1 MTRRA
6 PRILLLFS
14 DDSTLIFAARMRALL
29 QKADA
34 PSEIVMG
41 AYLPE
46 TALSDRQLR
55 QFLPDGRYEILD
67 KPALTEALMAGH
79 YDAIVTSRVYGHLN
93 TLLSKAL
100 NRQKA
105 GRARVIAFLGGLD
118 FFPHRGMRNRRNCD
132 AVYLF
137 PRSTCDRFRKTEV
150 RPATQEVPA
159 WPHVG
164 FGHPAFLRPQKTPVA
179 TLPEKGDIY
188 FFTQALSPSTARGRM
203 HMLKVM
209 AAIARRNPDRTVWI
223 KLRHLPNE
231 NTRHLH
237 RERHDYPSLAERLPD
252 LPANV
257 KLTACT
263 MDQAMRNAALGVTC
277 TSTAAIDLLREGVA
291 TIIHLDYL
299 DRALDPLVAP
309 MQRLFNDSN
318 LIKPLDDLLNLR
330 FSSPDTDWL
339 SRMFCPPDLG
349 ADVLRVIEALNGSS
363 DRRPPARRKQA
374 KAHTQP

>member
-14 DDSTLIFAARMRALL
+14 DDSTLIFATRMRSLL
-29 QKADA
+29 RDADA
-34 PSEIVMG
+34 PAEIVMG

-55 QFLPDGRYEILD
+55 QFIPDGRYEILD
-67 KPALTEALMAGH
+67 KPALAEALMGGRYA
-79 YDAIVTSRVYGHLN
+79 AIVTSRVYGHLDF
-93 TLLSKAL
+93 LLSKAL

-137 PRSTCDRFRKTEV
+137 PRSTCDRFRNTEV
-150 RPATQEVPA
+150 RPATPELAA

-164 FGHPAFLRPQKTPVA
+164 FGHPAFLYPHKTPA
-179 TLPEKGDIY
+179 ASLPETGDIY
-188 FFTQALSPSTARGRM
+188 FFTQALSPSTARARL
-203 HMLKVM
+203 HMLRVM

-223 KLRHLPNE
+223 KLRHLPDE

-237 RERHDYPSLAERLPD
+237 RERHDYPSLAEQVPD
-252 LPANV
+252 LPANL

-263 MDQAMRNAALGVTC
+263 MDQAMRNAALGITC
-277 TSTAAIDLLREGVA
+277 TSTAAIDLLREGVP

-309 MQRLFNDSN
+309 MQRLFEHSN
-318 LIKPLDDLLNLR
+318 LIRPLEDLLHLR
-330 FSSPDTDWL
+330 FAPPDPGWL

-349 ADVLRVIEALNGSS
+349 ADVLRVIDTLNA
-363 DRRPPARRKQA
+363 PARRQTAPRRKKTPAAMQL
-374 KAHTQP
+374 